1 MFPYSYY
8 APSNIYYTPRRVE
21 RPDPAEDLNWN
32 LERVAALRAAELE
45 RKEQQKAELKQQYEQ
60 RLAQIDEHHRQ
71 QELELKRYEE
81 HIKKLQ
87 EQKRLQEQRLLEQQ
101 KQKAEARK
109 RNEKL
114 INSLFNNYESRQKP
128 SDSETSARTESK
140 LPSSP
145 FELLLSLLN
154 GTDLDGSP
162 AKTPADESTPHPATS
177 NVIKNEKK
185 PAVQDSEKTALV
197 VKPETALNISTRT
210 PAVSKDAPV
219 PETTEAAPLS
229 ETKEE
234 PEVNLKEALQSIS
247 EEIDKNIETYDRI
260 HTNTIDGNQEDG
272 ELCSSLSTASDTQ
285 PSSITLRSRLKV
297 LQRSQLEL
305 ENIYQQ
311 LDNLGTP
318 KDKIEKRL
326 KHVLTGRAVSYA
338 DKVEELRHRI
348 QKDLAAVQ
356 KEEKHKAA
364 ESTPAESEPVE
375 KFETAPSEEK
385 PLNTATNEPAKVEES
400 NSTPVCSEE
409 EIKKSPKPAP
419 KPEQKEKSRVRRIE
433 IQDLSDDEDL

>member
-8 APSNIYYTPRRVE
+8 APNNIYYTPRRVE
-21 RPDPAEDLNWN
+21 RADPAEDPYWS

-71 QELELKRYEE
+71 QELELKRYED

-109 RNEKL
+109 RNEEL
-114 INSLFNNYESRQKP
+114 INNLFNRYESRQKP
-128 SDSETSARTESK
+128 ADSETSARAESK
-140 LPSSP
+140 VPSSP

-154 GTDLDGSP
+154 GTDLNGSP
-162 AKTPADESTPHPATS
+162 AETSTEESTPQSATS
-177 NVIKNEKK
+177 NVFKNEKK
-185 PAVQDSEKTALV
+185 PVDEGPEKTARV
-197 VKPETALNISTRT
+197 VKPEPALDSSTST
-210 PAVSKDAPV
+210 SVVSKDTPV
-219 PETTEAAPLS
+219 HEPTEATSS
-229 ETKEE
+229 EAEKES
-234 PEVNLKEALQSIS
+234 EVNLKESLQSIG
-247 EEIDKNIETYDRI
+247 EKIDKNIETYDRI
-260 HTNTIDGNQEDG
+260 YTHTIDGNQEDG
-272 ELCSSLSTASDTQ
+272 EVCSSLSTASDSQ

-348 QKDLAAVQ
+348 QKDLATVQ
-356 KEEKHKAA
+356 KVEEHKAA
-364 ESTPAESEPVE
+364 ESTPASVQEPVDE
-375 KFETAPSEEK
+375 IEPAPTEEK
-385 PLNTATNEPAKVEES
+385 PITTAITEPTKAEES
-400 NSTPVCSEE
+400 KFTPVDSEE
-409 EIKKSPKPAP
+409 EIKKSPKSAP